1 MAESTIP
8 YRFDPSHSIDELRET
23 HSDIEDGSE
32 TGIQVVVAGR
42 LMLKRDQGKIVFG
55 TLQDSTGRIQLFA
68 PEKTTPNFTELT
80 NLHLGDW
87 LGVTGEIIKTRKG
100 ELSVKVSEWVRLAEA
115 RRPFPDKWHGISD
128 TDMRYRQR
136 YVDLW
141 VTEETRQ
148 TFLIRSRVISL
159 TRRWLEERGFIEV
172 ETPVFHPIPGGALA
186 RPFTTHHNALDVDLY
201 LRIAP
206 ELYLKRQSLQLRS
219 LRHLFGQIRWTQ
231 PRQTS
236 SGLY

>member
-8 YRFDPSHSIDELRET
+8 YRFDPSHSIEEIRET
-23 HSDIEDGSE
+23 HSDIEDASE

-80 NLHLGDW
+80 DLHLGDW

-159 TRRWLEERGFIEV
+159 TRHWLEKNGFIEV

-186 RPFTTHHNALDVDLY
+186 RPFITHHNALDVDLY

-206 ELYLKRQSLQLRS
+206 ELYL
-219 LRHLFGQIRWTQ
+219 
-231 PRQTS
+231 
-236 SGLY
+236 